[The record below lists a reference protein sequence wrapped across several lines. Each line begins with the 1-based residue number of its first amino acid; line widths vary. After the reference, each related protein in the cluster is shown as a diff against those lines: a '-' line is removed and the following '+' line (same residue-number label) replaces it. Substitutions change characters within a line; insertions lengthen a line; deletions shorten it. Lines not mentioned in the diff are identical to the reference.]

1 MALSLLTT
9 CEHNIDA
16 DLVRTK
22 LESEGITCFLHN
34 ENVNNL
40 LPHHNQFLGGGV
52 RVMVMSEQLAQ
63 AQEIIGEFHSKTS
76 CPSCG
81 SINLRL
87 IKQPFKSILNAIMI
101 GLFLIPAGK
110 QKMHWVCKDCG
121 ESFKD

>member
-1 MALSLLTT
+1 MSLSLLTT

-16 DLVRTK
+16 DLIRTK

-63 AQEIIGEFHSKTS
+63 AQEIIGEFQTTTL
-76 CPSCG
+76 CPACG
-81 SINLRL
+81 SSKLRL
-87 IKQPFKSILNAIMI
+87 IKQPLKSILNAIMI
-101 GLFLIPAGK
+101 GLFLVPGGK
-110 QKMHWVCKDCG
+110 QKMHWKCEACG
-121 ESFKD
+121 ESFST